1 MSSNKKR
8 QLEKPAPYSSNKM
21 RQSPTSVADTNSPIS
36 PDWNRM
42 KTIEN
47 IPGAVQVKPPGP
59 PLSLIHPD
67 KLPKNQ
73 KQIDLKHEQ
82 EAKEHHRIQDKKNQK
97 ELAENTEK
105 KIALPLEVGK
115 PIKPQEPN
123 IHKRYAEADKK
134 DFKEL
139 DENKDWGLTFG
150 GKKSKRKTRKTKRK
164 SKRKTRKSKKTK
176 RKTRKSKKSKRKG
189 RKTRRK

>member
-8 QLEKPAPYSSNKM
+8 QLVEPGPDSTNKI
-21 RQSPTSVADTNSPIS
+21 RQSPTSVTETSSPIS

-47 IPGAVQVKPPGP
+47 IPGAAQGKPPGP
-59 PLSLIHPD
+59 PLSLINPD
-67 KLPKNQ
+67 TLPKT
-73 KQIDLKHEQ
+73 LEEQ
-82 EAKEHHRIQDKKNQK
+82 EKELRKKQDKKNQM

-105 KIALPLEVGK
+105 NIALALETGK
-115 PIKPQEPN
+115 PIKPQETFDEIN
-123 IHKRYAEADKK
+123 ERYAKSDKK